1 MLRSLVGKI
10 FGSRNERYLASL
22 NGSLQKINSLE
33 AEFEKLSDENLSQK
47 TIEFKEQ
54 LKKGKTLDDILPQA
68 FATVREVAK
77 RKLGQRHYDV
87 QLIGGMVLHN
97 GKISEMKTGEGKTL
111 VSTLPAYLNALSGK
125 GVHIVTVNDYL
136 AQRDAKWMST
146 IFNFLGLSVGCVVND
161 LEPEERKEAYACDIT
176 YATNNELG
184 FDYLR
189 DNMRFSLEEMVQ
201 RPFNFA
207 IIDEVDSI
215 LIDEARTPLIISGS
229 VNDDVTL
236 YARLSKFIPQ
246 ISKEHFELDEKEKN
260 VSFTEKGTEFLENK
274 IKSENFIKKD
284 SNLYDIEN
292 ISIVHG
298 LNQALKAHKVFK
310 KDIDYIVQDGRII
323 IIDEFT
329 GRMMDGRRFSDGLHQ
344 AIEAKEGV
352 RIKQENQTLASITF
366 QNYFRLYPKL
376 SGMTGTAITEA
387 NEFFD
392 IYSLDVIVLPT
403 NKPVQRKDADDD
415 IYRTREEKYQ
425 AIIKLVK
432 EAQEKNQP
440 VLAGTASIEQS
451 EYLSKLF
458 TKNKI
463 QHQVLNA
470 RYHEQEA
477 TIIAQAG
484 RPKSVTIATNMAG
497 RGTDIQLGGNLE
509 LLIKDAL
516 EDVTDPKQIAKITSE
531 LTTKNQKDKET
542 VLKAGGLAV
551 LGTERHES
559 RRIDNQLRG
568 RSGRQGD
575 PGFSKFFL
583 STEDDLL
590 RLFGTSDKMGWV
602 MGALGVPGEP
612 INHPLI
618 TRLMEKAQ
626 KKVEARNYEIRKNL
640 LKFDDVMNDQRKII
654 YEQRL
659 DVISAEDVKNMFE
672 DLWQEVLENIVERNI
687 PKDSHFEKWDL
698 ETLEKEIFIHFNFK
712 YMVKEISEDKTE
724 EEILADLKKAIGQLK
739 EHKEKQHSTAI
750 IREMEKKIL
759 LYSIDEEWQNHLL
772 VLDDIRQGINLRAY
786 GQKDPLNEYKK
797 EAFSTFSHMLE
808 QIKVKTVSRV
818 FHATVHK
825 QQETLPEITK
835 QKKTVAIHP
844 SLDGLGNEAKEE
856 AKSIISR
863 KTSGDIDP
871 KNPETW
877 GRVGRNDACPCG
889 SGKKFKHCHGAF

>member
-1 MLRSLVGKI
+1 
-10 FGSRNERYLASL
+10 
-22 NGSLQKINSLE
+22 
-33 AEFEKLSDENLSQK
+33 
-47 TIEFKEQ
+47 
-54 LKKGKTLDDILPQA
+54 
-68 FATVREVAK
+68 
-77 RKLGQRHYDV
+77 
-87 QLIGGMVLHN
+87 
-97 GKISEMKTGEGKTL
+97 
-111 VSTLPAYLNALSGK
+111 
-125 GVHIVTVNDYL
+125 
-136 AQRDAKWMST
+136 
-146 IFNFLGLSVGCVVND
+146 
-161 LEPEERKEAYACDIT
+161 
-176 YATNNELG
+176 
-184 FDYLR
+184 
-189 DNMRFSLEEMVQ
+189 
-201 RPFNFA
+201 
-207 IIDEVDSI
+207 
-215 LIDEARTPLIISGS
+215 
-229 VNDDVTL
+229 
-236 YARLSKFIPQ
+236 
-246 ISKEHFELDEKEKN
+246 
-260 VSFTEKGTEFLENK
+260 
-274 IKSENFIKKD
+274 
-284 SNLYDIEN
+284 
-292 ISIVHG
+292 
-298 LNQALKAHKVFK
+298 
-310 KDIDYIVQDGRII
+310 
-323 IIDEFT
+323 
-329 GRMMDGRRFSDGLHQ
+329 
-344 AIEAKEGV
+344 
-352 RIKQENQTLASITF
+352 
-366 QNYFRLYPKL
+366 
-376 SGMTGTAITEA
+376 
-387 NEFFD
+387 
-392 IYSLDVIVLPT
+392 
-403 NKPVQRKDADDD
+403 
-415 IYRTREEKYQ
+415 
-425 AIIKLVK
+425 
-432 EAQEKNQP
+432 
-440 VLAGTASIEQS
+440 
-451 EYLSKLF
+451 
-458 TKNKI
+458 
-463 QHQVLNA
+463 
-470 RYHEQEA
+470 
-477 TIIAQAG
+477 
-484 RPKSVTIATNMAG
+484 
-497 RGTDIQLGGNLE
+497 
-509 LLIKDAL
+509 
-516 EDVTDPKQIAKITSE
+516 
-531 LTTKNQKDKET
+531 
-542 VLKAGGLAV
+542 
-551 LGTERHES
+551 
-559 RRIDNQLRG
+559 
-568 RSGRQGD
+568 
-575 PGFSKFFL
+575 
-583 STEDDLL
+583 
-590 RLFGTSDKMGWV
+590 